1 MTEHEALF
9 LFLMAIGAFFMPFI
23 SKRLLLPAA
32 VGEIIYGI
40 VIVSVL
46 PGSEIYQEKN
56 FCFMYQFLFQ
66 WLLLH
71 GIYHFT

>member
-46 PGSEIYQEKN
+46 PMVKTSLKWLNI
-56 FCFMYQFLFQ
+56 FQ
-66 WLLLH
+66 LSA
-71 GIYHFT
+71 F